1 MRCILLLPSSQQ
13 SCILVEGNQMPHKRS
28 CFILL
33 LSTAAFFSINGQGRP
48 EPSTV
53 GDILLDPSRIVLTGK
68 FELPS
73 RPTSSEHAVR
83 ALGEQIEQKQA
94 ADRTRSSLQPLWS
107 ASFWRYLPGG
117 MSDTMNSPI
126 ATTDDPFFTPA
137 YLTISA
143 RQLDHQLSLSEK
155 SALKLFQP

>member
-1 MRCILLLPSSQQ
+1 MPYKSNCLTLLLGA
-13 SCILVEGNQMPHKRS
+13 VA
-28 CFILL
+28 CF
-33 LSTAAFFSINGQGRP
+33 SMKGQGRP

-53 GDILLDPSRIVLTGK
+53 GNILLDPSRIVLTGN

-73 RPTSSEHAVR
+73 RPTSSERAVR

-94 ADRTRSSLQPLWS
+94 ADRSRSSLQPLWS

-117 MSDTMNSPI
+117 MSDTMNSPV
-126 ATTDDPFFTPA
+126 AATDDPFFTPA
-137 YLTISA
+137 YLRISG
-143 RQLDHQLSLSEK
+143 RQLDYQLSLSEK